1 MELSYLRIISYLS
14 CWKIKQ
20 FIVLCDLAVRI
31 CLKLSV
37 SLPRKLLELS
47 SAWFHYYLFYQFYQL
62 IVCGM
67 FIEEIFSRVLIYT
80 SHVCEGLVFESES
93 ESFSFRTRGATAG
106 RLEAVL

>member
-80 SHVCEGLVFESES
+80 GLVFESES